1 MKNKFL
7 IYLPNKEE
15 PLTVY
20 AEEADY
26 WGGTTVLWNQ
36 RRGDVV
42 AVVPLSALV
51 INVSENKDGERRAKN
66 EV

>member
-7 IYLPNKEE
+7 IYFPDKEE

-20 AEEADY
+20 AEEMDC
-26 WGGTTVLWNQ
+26 GGGATVLWNQ
-36 RRGDVV
+36 RRGDAV

-51 INVSENKDGERRAKN
+51 INVSENKDD
-66 EV
+66 

>member
-7 IYLPNKEE
+7 IYLPDKEE

-20 AEEADY
+20 AEGMVNE
-26 WGGTTVLWNQ
+26 GGTTVLWSHGGG
-36 RRGDVV
+36 REVV

-51 INVSENKDGERRAKN
+51 INVSKNKDD
-66 EV
+66 